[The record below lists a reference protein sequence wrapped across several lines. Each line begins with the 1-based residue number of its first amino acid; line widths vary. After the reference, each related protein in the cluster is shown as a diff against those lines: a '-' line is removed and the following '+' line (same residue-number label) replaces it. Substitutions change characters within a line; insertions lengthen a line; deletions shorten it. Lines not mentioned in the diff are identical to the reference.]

1 MKNYHP
7 QKYMLLLLCIIG
19 LLPTI
24 ATATETQER
33 AIIDTDF
40 TDWNTVS
47 KTGGTLDI
55 ETRYTN
61 ETITFTLVGTGC
73 QPQGQNTGKFGD
85 LTGFI
90 MAEKN
95 ASGTITTSTFAHIT
109 KVRYFHGATGGNRG
123 WGLQKK
129 SAHDTDWVTLS
140 SAVANPATGVWV
152 ECDINEEQVQLRW
165 WNLADA
171 QNAYMFELEVYTNVE
186 ITARQ
191 LTLATAV
198 APTPEA
204 GKVSVYPESETYDEN
219 SELKLKA
226 EENFGYD
233 FINWTNKRGEVVSSE
248 TEFVYIIKE
257 NDVLTANF
265 EKVDTHVLDIAVE
278 GGANDYMISYS
289 PAPTIVNDKQMYEK
303 GTVVNVTATS
313 NPILTFTHW
322 DNGETNPA
330 LSVTMDVDRS
340 YTASYSAVDYIVGW
354 DFIKRGNNGRPADFA
369 STADNE
375 ASTLY
380 LTNEKGE
387 TTSWLDKSKEAA
399 GGYEC
404 FEGAAVNWKNLGEY
418 WFETKINAT
427 EFTGIRVE
435 AEMLYNFNAYTTI
448 VVEYSKDG
456 DQWTEGGRVTLAG
469 TKTKNTVNATLGND
483 ANNQPTLYIR
493 FRPDKENGTVSG
505 TAGDNDG
512 TTISNIFIYGTKSLV
527 DDKQSPT
534 LLSSVPENGSTGA
547 SATGKVVLHFH
558 EKVTLANT
566 KATIGDKVV
575 EGAVAG
581 KTVTFPYVG
590 LRYNTEYTFTLA
602 GHSVYD
608 LTGNACSDD
617 IVIRFT
623 TIAPPTVVPGMY
635 DAVVTNATELTEAL
649 GKADGKQR
657 YRIFLHDGIYDL
669 GSACLTNI
677 PGNVSLIGEST
688 EGTVIMNK
696 APNEGISISATLCT
710 GGENIYMQDLTVRN
724 AGDNDASAA
733 ARRFVA
739 IQENASKAVY
749 KNVCLQSNQDTYYT
763 RATQRTYWEGGM
775 ITGTVDYI
783 CGGGDI
789 FFNGVTLYNNSRN
802 NGNCITAPATNSA
815 WGYVFS
821 NCTIDGAAKQ
831 NGIYSLG
838 RPWQGSPRAVYI
850 NTTMKIIP
858 AAAGWSDMNV
868 IPALFAEYNSHTEN
882 GIPVDCSKRKTT
894 FKADDT
900 EHTIT
905 YNPLLTADEAAKY
918 TIDNVLAGND
928 GWQPQLL
935 TEQATAPLL
944 SIADGLIS
952 WESSDYVFC
961 YAICKNGKVIEFTN
975 ETSYTIPSDATDA
988 DLFSVRA
995 ANEMGGLCP
1004 ASEPI
1009 STAIHSTAA
1018 SGEVVSTTI
1027 YNATGM
1033 VSPML
1038 QRGVNIIHTAYTN
1051 GVVKAEKIII
1061 K

>member
-1 MKNYHP
+1 
-7 QKYMLLLLCIIG
+7 
-19 LLPTI
+19 
-24 ATATETQER
+24 
-33 AIIDTDF
+33 
-40 TDWNTVS
+40 
-47 KTGGTLDI
+47 
-55 ETRYTN
+55 
-61 ETITFTLVGTGC
+61 
-73 QPQGQNTGKFGD
+73 
-85 LTGFI
+85 
-90 MAEKN
+90 
-95 ASGTITTSTFAHIT
+95 
-109 KVRYFHGATGGNRG
+109 
-123 WGLQKK
+123 
-129 SAHDTDWVTLS
+129 
-140 SAVANPATGVWV
+140 
-152 ECDINEEQVQLRW
+152 
-165 WNLADA
+165 
-171 QNAYMFELEVYTNVE
+171 
-186 ITARQ
+186 
-191 LTLATAV
+191 
-198 APTPEA
+198 
-204 GKVSVYPESETYDEN
+204 
-219 SELKLKA
+219 
-226 EENFGYD
+226 
-233 FINWTNKRGEVVSSE
+233 
-248 TEFVYIIKE
+248 
-257 NDVLTANF
+257 
-265 EKVDTHVLDIAVE
+265 
-278 GGANDYMISYS
+278 
-289 PAPTIVNDKQMYEK
+289 
-303 GTVVNVTATS
+303 
-313 NPILTFTHW
+313 
-322 DNGETNPA
+322 
-330 LSVTMDVDRS
+330 
-340 YTASYSAVDYIVGW
+340 
-354 DFIKRGNNGRPADFA
+354 
-369 STADNE
+369 
-375 ASTLY
+375 
-380 LTNEKGE
+380 
-387 TTSWLDKSKEAA
+387 
-399 GGYEC
+399 
-404 FEGAAVNWKNLGEY
+404 
-418 WFETKINAT
+418 
-427 EFTGIRVE
+427 
-435 AEMLYNFNAYTTI
+435 
-448 VVEYSKDG
+448 
-456 DQWTEGGRVTLAG
+456 
-469 TKTKNTVNATLGND
+469 
-483 ANNQPTLYIR
+483 
-493 FRPDKENGTVSG
+493 
-505 TAGDNDG
+505 
-512 TTISNIFIYGTKSLV
+512 
-527 DDKQSPT
+527 
-534 LLSSVPENGSTGA
+534 
-547 SATGKVVLHFH
+547 
-558 EKVTLANT
+558 
-566 KATIGDKVV
+566 
-575 EGAVAG
+575 
-581 KTVTFPYVG
+581 
-590 LRYNTEYTFTLA
+590 
-602 GHSVYD
+602 
-608 LTGNACSDD
+608 
-617 IVIRFT
+617 
-623 TIAPPTVVPGMY
+623 
-635 DAVVTNATELTEAL
+635 
-649 GKADGKQR
+649 
-657 YRIFLHDGIYDL
+657 
-669 GSACLTNI
+669 
-677 PGNVSLIGEST
+677 
-688 EGTVIMNK
+688 
-696 APNEGISISATLCT
+696 
-710 GGENIYMQDLTVRN
+710 MQDLTVRN

-1038 QRGVNIIHTAYTN
+1038 QRGVNIIHTAYAN